1 MKSLNVITRRLAFIL
16 FIVLAA
22 VVWRLAA
29 QISAADNPNPDNIVI
44 ESPNQNIRIVFGLYE
59 SADKKAVP
67 SYSVSY
73 RGQELVRQASMG
85 IDLATGGSLDKNF
98 KVVKVARSQGDKT
111 YTVFPGKT
119 SKARDH
125 YREAVITL
133 EERSTPRRQV
143 DLVFR
148 AYDDGAAFQYRF
160 PAQPALQELVIT
172 DEPSTF
178 AFICQPQAYT
188 LQLGKYTTS
197 YDKKYHLIPLHHVS
211 PEALLGLPLL
221 LEFPS
226 KTWVAVTEADL
237 TDYAGMYLAGVSERP
252 GVLISRLSPWPENP
266 QVKVKARLPH
276 VSPWRVLMIADDP
289 GRLIESNLI
298 TNLNEP
304 CAIADTS
311 WIKPGKT
318 TFPWWNGY
326 AVGDAGFSGGLNT
339 ETMKHYLDFCAE
351 AGIEYHSLD
360 GFENVAW
367 YGGPIVPYQGA
378 DITKSLSSID
388 LDEVRDYA
396 RRKGVRLRLWMHW
409 QAAQAHMKTAF
420 PIYERWGIEGVM
432 VDFMDRDDQHM
443 VNFYHDL
450 IRLAAR
456 HHLTVTLHGA
466 YKPTGLGR
474 TYPNLLTIEGVL
486 NLEYNKWDEQGV
498 TPEYELTVPFTRM
511 LAGPLDFHQGSFRH
525 VWPGDYKPRN
535 IAPVV
540 MGTRARAL
548 ASYVIYENHLPM
560 LADYPAAYRNQP
572 GLDFLAQVPTTWDET
587 RVLNGV
593 VGKYLTIARRRGAR
607 WYVGS
612 MTDGSQQ
619 ELTIPLNFLG
629 PGKYI
634 AEIWADD
641 PDAPDQPSKLILR
654 KLEVTSADTIRAA
667 LAHAGGHVVRL
678 TPNHKG

>member
-1 MKSLNVITRRLAFIL
+1 L
-16 FIVLAA
+16 F
-22 VVWRLAA
+22 WR
-29 QISAADNPNPDNIVI
+29 P
-44 ESPNQNIRIVFGLYE
+44 RFG
-59 SADKKAVP
+59 AW
-67 SYSVSY
+67 
-73 RGQELVRQASMG
+73 RCAS
-85 IDLATGGSLDKNF
+85 
-98 KVVKVARSQGDKT
+98 
-111 YTVFPGKT
+111 
-119 SKARDH
+119 
-125 YREAVITL
+125 
-133 EERSTPRRQV
+133 
-143 DLVFR
+143 
-148 AYDDGAAFQYRF
+148 
-160 PAQPALQELVIT
+160 
-172 DEPSTF
+172 
-178 AFICQPQAYT
+178 
-188 LQLGKYTTS
+188 
-197 YDKKYHLIPLHHVS
+197 
-211 PEALLGLPLL
+211 
-221 LEFPS
+221 
-226 KTWVAVTEADL
+226 VTEANL
-237 TDYAGMYLAGVSERP
+237 TDYAGMYLSGVPERP
-252 GVLISRLSPWPENP
+252 GVLISRLSPWPEDP
-266 QVKVKARLPH
+266 QVKVKAELPH

-298 TNLNEP
+298 MNLNEP

-326 AVGDAGFSGGLNT
+326 AVGDAGFRGGLNT

-360 GFENVAW
+360 GFEDEAW

-378 DITKSLSSID
+378 DIAKSLPSID

-450 IRLAAR
+450 IRLAAQ

-525 VWPGDYKPRN
+525 VRPGDYKPRN

-540 MGTRARAL
+540 MGTRARTL

-560 LADYPAAYRNQP
+560 LADYPAAYRNQT
-572 GLDFLAQVPTTWDET
+572 GLDFIAQVPTTWDET
-587 RVLNGV
+587 RVLNGA
-593 VGKYLTIARRRGAR
+593 VGKYLTIARRSGAR

-612 MTDGSQQ
+612 MIDSSQR

-629 PGKYI
+629 SGKYT

-641 PDAPDQPSKLILR
+641 AAAADQPSKLIIR
-654 KLEVTSADTIRAA
+654 KLNVTSADTIRAA
-667 LAHAGGHVVRL
+667 LARAGGYVVRL